1 MQPLVQPKV
10 HRKLLSKL
18 LILCCFYILPFCI
31 LPLLIWRKSWW
42 SSLFWWNRSILQIFF
57 FLHSISF
64 VIGENSPAMHGRKE
78 IVFMSPHLYFFSLK
92 HFRLFVFVKKLSLEL
107 FLSVIASQNL
117 KIYKK
122 ISSHAWLVIAPWENF
137 FVF

>member
-1 MQPLVQPKV
+1 MQPLVHPKV
-10 HRKLLSKL
+10 HPKLLSKL
-18 LILCCFYILPFCI
+18 RILCYFSKTWLK
-31 LPLLIWRKSWW
+31 IWRKSWW

>member
-18 LILCCFYILPFCI
+18 LTLCCFSKTLQK
-31 LPLLIWRKSWW
+31 IWGKSWW

>member
-18 LILCCFYILPFCI
+18 LILCCFSKTLQK
-31 LPLLIWRKSWW
+31 IWRKSWW

-78 IVFMSPHLYFFSLK
+78 IVFMSPHLYFFSLR

>member
-18 LILCCFYILPFCI
+18 LILCCFSKTLQK
-31 LPLLIWRKSWW
+31 IWRKSWW

-64 VIGENSPAMHGRKE
+64 VIGENSPAMHGRKK
-78 IVFMSPHLYFFSLK
+78 IVFMSPRLYFFSLK

>member
-18 LILCCFYILPFCI
+18 LILCCFSKTLQK
-31 LPLLIWRKSWW
+31 IWRKSWW

-78 IVFMSPHLYFFSLK
+78 IVFMSSHLYFFSLK

>member
-18 LILCCFYILPFCI
+18 LILCCFSKTLQK
-31 LPLLIWRKSWW
+31 IWRKSWW

>member
-18 LILCCFYILPFCI
+18 LILCCFSKTLQK
-31 LPLLIWRKSWW
+31 IWRKSWW

-92 HFRLFVFVKKLSLEL
+92 HFWLFVFVKKLSLEL

>member
-10 HRKLLSKL
+10 YRKLLSKL
-18 LILCCFYILPFCI
+18 LILCCFSKTLQK
-31 LPLLIWRKSWW
+31 IWRKSWW